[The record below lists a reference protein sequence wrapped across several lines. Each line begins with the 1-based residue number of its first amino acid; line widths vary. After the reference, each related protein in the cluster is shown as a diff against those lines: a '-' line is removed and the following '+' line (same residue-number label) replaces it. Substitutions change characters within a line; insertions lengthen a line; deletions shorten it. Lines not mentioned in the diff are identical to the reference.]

1 MRNLTV
7 RNSFIAIFVV
17 FALMMLTGVLDRIAA
32 KDLTAAIAD
41 MGRNEMGQLDLET
54 ETARRVAWPASVHA
68 SQGYVSTRRTS

>member
-7 RNSFIAIFVV
+7 RNSFIAVFVV

-41 MGRNEMGQLDLET
+41 MGRNEIGQLDLET
-54 ETARRVAWPASVHA
+54 ETARRVAGP
-68 SQGYVSTRRTS
+68 QRSTQVKTTSAHGNP